1 MARKWKE
8 ATKPLY
14 SVHCTECGES
24 IENKFFPLDKLLGRY
39 YNGNKE
45 AVNLLEKISDVLRVG
60 AYYGQQVLP
69 KMPALMTR
77 EEVRDELEL
86 ETKYRYRLMIPG
98 QQELEKLKT
107 SPCRLKQFAC
117 EENEI
122 PKEKLGRV
130 ELNIAAI
137 VAQFYLMTGFS
148 DIYQMLKLKH
158 QMQENGN
165 DSFQGNMQDSRQQGD
180 GYWEYCDKLAIQPGV
195 QLQQVSQVE
204 QRRKSIDAVIANI
217 LKLAE
222 MEANQPGKRHF
233 SADELKAGWR
243 YKEINGRKMPLE
255 LTVMSTT
262 TGDIYRCSECCCD
275 KCRSPIP
282 YEFGAY
288 QQKIIGVLGTQA
300 TGKTTYLTAL
310 TDAIDL
316 GEVTTVQQ
324 SNGSQLHSNIHMEH
338 SMSNDAHWKRIN
350 QAPKGAGAGST
361 KAGSLWLYKHG
372 FPPEKTD
379 VKGHEAPA
387 LTFLVSRKAAKKEP
401 VMYTLAD
408 IPGEAFSNSALQQ
421 LDADYVAKLTG
432 LLRSCDALIMV
443 ISSRQMLKQTD
454 PEKMSGE
461 ELLRDPN
468 QVLSCYKEY
477 LPSHPVPTA
486 VVLTAAD
493 EINGGSLREPFQL
506 AYDICNCVPL
516 VFSSKAD
523 TLVYNVEAMR
533 GAGKSVGE
541 YINIHFGQFMNAV
554 ERVLKEKTGNQ
565 KNGDNRVK
573 LAAFAVSSG
582 TQHAKLYY
590 TEADEEYRSQAQAER
605 RCRRMREARFG
616 LAGPLL
622 WLLACD
628 GVLQIGRPDSAF
640 NGYAD
645 SICQK
650 IYKKLSDRL
659 CF

>member
-1 MARKWKE
+1 MARKQKE

-14 SVHCTECGES
+14 LVHCTECGES

-45 AVNLLEKISDVLRVG
+45 AANLLEKISDVLRIG
-60 AYYGQQVLP
+60 AYYGQKVLP
-69 KMPALMTR
+69 EVPALMTR
-77 EEVRDELEL
+77 EEVTDELEL
-86 ETKYRYRLMIPG
+86 ETKYTYRLMLPA
-98 QQELEKLKT
+98 QPDLEKLKA
-107 SPCRLKQFAC
+107 SPCRLEQFAC

-122 PKEKLGRV
+122 PKEKLVRV

-148 DIYQMLKLKH
+148 EIYQMLELKH

-165 DSFQGNMQDSRQQGD
+165 ESWDIQDSRQQGN

-195 QLQQVSQVE
+195 QLQQVSQAE

-233 SADELKAGWR
+233 AADGLKVGWR
-243 YKEINGRKMPLE
+243 YKEINGREMPLE

-262 TGDIYRCSECCCD
+262 IGDTYRCSECCCD

-316 GEVTTVQQ
+316 GEVTAVQQ

-350 QAPKGAGAGST
+350 QAPKGDSVNST

-379 VKGHEAPA
+379 VKSHEAPA
-387 LTFLVSRKAAKKEP
+387 LTFLVSRKEAKKEP

-421 LDADYVAKLTG
+421 IDADYVAKLTG
-432 LLRSCDALIMV
+432 LLHSCDALIMV
-443 ISSRQMLKQTD
+443 ISSRQMLKQAD
-454 PEKMSGE
+454 PEKMSSE
-461 ELLRDPN
+461 DLLRDPN
-468 QVLSCYKEY
+468 QVLSCYKQY
-477 LPSHPVPTA
+477 LPSYPVPTA

-493 EINGGSLREPFQL
+493 EINGGNLREPFQL
-506 AYDICNCVPL
+506 AYDIRNCEPL
-516 VFSSKAD
+516 VFSGKED

-533 GAGKSVGE
+533 AAGKAVSE
-541 YINIHFGQFMNAV
+541 YINIHFGQFLNAV
-554 ERVLKEKTGNQ
+554 EGVLKEKAGYQ

-582 TQHAKLYY
+582 TQHAKVNY
-590 TEADEEYRSQAQAER
+590 TEADEEYRSQAQAEQ
-605 RCRRMREARFG
+605 RCRQMREARFG

-628 GVLQIGRPDSAF
+628 DVLQIGRPDSTF

-650 IYKKLSDRL
+650 IYEKLRDRL